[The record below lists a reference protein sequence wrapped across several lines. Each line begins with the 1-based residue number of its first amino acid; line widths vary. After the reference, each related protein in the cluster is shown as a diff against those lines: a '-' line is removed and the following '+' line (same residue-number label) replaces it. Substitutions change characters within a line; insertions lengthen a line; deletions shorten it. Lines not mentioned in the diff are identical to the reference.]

1 MNSMTGFSEN
11 GLRKNNLEFKC
22 IAKSL
27 NSRFLEILIK
37 LPNNLKS
44 NEGWIRE
51 ILQKNFS
58 RGKVELEI
66 FYNRPDEEHLSI
78 SPKII
83 NKIKNNEKAIRSK
96 GLNLQKISYSEIL
109 KISEF
114 EQKHINIKQLD
125 LKRLVKKSIITLK
138 DARSIEGDSIKKD
151 LIRIIKSMNRS
162 ISQIQKLETKNIK
175 KAQEKIKKMHRDF
188 QATSNELNI
197 SEALSSLSKTDINE
211 EIVRFKSHL
220 ALVSKLISS
229 KKIIGKKLDF
239 YSQEMVREVNT
250 VSSKAVIVE
259 IKNQVVNLKS
269 CIEKVKE
276 HAQNIE

>member
-11 GLRKNNLEFKC
+11 GLRKNSIEFKC

-27 NSRFLEILIK
+27 NSRFLEIHIK

-51 ILQKNFS
+51 MLQKNFS

-114 EQKHINIKQLD
+114 EQKHVNIKQLD

-151 LIRIIKSMNRS
+151 LIRIIKSMNRN

-188 QATSNELNI
+188 QATSSELNI

-239 YSQEMVREVNT
+239 YSQEMVREANT
-250 VSSKAVIVE
+250 ISSKAIIVE
-259 IKNQVVNLKS
+259 IKNRVVDLKS
-269 CIEKVKE
+269 FIEKVKE